1 MKTEKW
7 KKSSFCKWDKDACT
21 EVDGLDE
28 DYVHVRNS
36 RNPHTVVSF
45 DREEWTAFIDG
56 VKVGDFDLKTYQAMD
71 AEEMM
76 EQV

>member
-1 MKTEKW
+1 MKTEQW
-7 KKSSFCKWDKDACT
+7 KKSSFCRTDTPMCT

-45 DREEWTAFIDG
+45 DRGEWLAFIDG
-56 VKVGDFDLKTYQAMD
+56 VKAGDFDLKTAPELY